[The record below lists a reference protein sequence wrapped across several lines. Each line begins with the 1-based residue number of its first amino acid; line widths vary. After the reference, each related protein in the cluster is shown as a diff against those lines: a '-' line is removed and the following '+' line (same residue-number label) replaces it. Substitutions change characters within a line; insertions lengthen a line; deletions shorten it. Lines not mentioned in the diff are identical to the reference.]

1 MNISLQ
7 NVNGTSA
14 VLTVKMEKDDYQAQV
29 DKSLKTLR
37 QKIDLPGFRRGM
49 VPMSIVK
56 KRFGTSVKVEEIE
69 KLLQKNVSEYI
80 KDNNVDMLGT
90 PMPKPNDQDIEK
102 EESLEFGYDI
112 ALAPQFDPALT
123 AEDVVDYYDITV
135 TDEMVESQIN
145 MYTQQQR
152 TFEQV
157 NDYADG
163 DMLKGTLTELA
174 DDGSPLDGGIVVA
187 DAVMMP
193 AYLKNDEQK
202 AAFTGA
208 VLGGTVTFCPAKA
221 YDGNDAAVAALLKIE
236 KEQVAEHAGL
246 FSYAITDITRPVPA
260 PLNQELFDAVLG
272 KDAVKSE
279 EEFRAKIRENVT
291 SQYVADSD
299 FKFLLDLRA
308 YITRKIGTLQYEET
322 LMKRIMK
329 QNAPD
334 KDDAFIDENYEK
346 SLQELT
352 WHLIKEK
359 LAKAYGVKID
369 DKDILDMAKAAT
381 RAQFAEYGM
390 TNVPE
395 SLLENYA
402 KEMLKKEETVNSLI
416 NRAIESKVT
425 ATVKERV
432 TLNHKSI
439 TFEEFNKFF
448 QQA

>member
-7 NVNGTSA
+7 KVNDVSA
-14 VLTVKMEKDDYQAQV
+14 VLTVNMDKADYQAEV

-37 QKIDLPGFRRGM
+37 QKIDMPGFRRGM
-49 VPMSIVK
+49 VPMSIIK
-56 KRFGTSVKVEEIE
+56 KRLGTSVKVEEIE

-80 KDNNVDMLGT
+80 TENKVDMLGT
-90 PMPKPNDQDIEK
+90 PLPKPNGQDLEA
-102 EESLEFGYDI
+102 EEALQFDYDI
-112 ALAPQFDPALT
+112 ALAPQFDPTLT
-123 AEDVVDYYDITV
+123 AADTIDYYDIEV
-135 TDEMVESQIN
+135 TDAMVQSQID

-152 TFEQV
+152 TYEQV
-157 NDYADG
+157 QEYADG
-163 DMLKGTLTELA
+163 DMLKGTLTELDENGA
-174 DDGSPLDGGIVVA
+174 VLDGGIVVA

-193 AYLKNDEQK
+193 AYLKNEEQK
-202 AAFTGA
+202 TAFTGA
-208 VLGGTVTFCPAKA
+208 TLGGTVTFCPAKA
-221 YDGNDAAVAALLKIE
+221 YDGNEAAAAALLKID
-236 KEQVAEHAGL
+236 KEQVADHSGL
-246 FSYAITDITRPVPA
+246 FSYAIADITRPVPA
-260 PLNQELFDAVLG
+260 PLNQELFDSVLG

-291 SQYVADSD
+291 SQYTADSD
-299 FKFLLDLRA
+299 FKFLLDLRT
-308 YITRKIGTLQYEET
+308 YLTGRIGKLEFEET

-390 TNVPE
+390 TNVPDA
-395 SLLENYA
+395 LLDNYA
-402 KEMLKKEETVNSLI
+402 KEMLKKEDTINSLI
-416 NRAIESKVT
+416 NRAVEGKVT
-425 ATVKERV
+425 AAVKERV
-432 TLNHKSI
+432 TLNRKAV

-448 QQA
+448 Q

>member
-7 NVNGTSA
+7 KVNGVSA
-14 VLTVKMEKDDYQAQV
+14 VLTVNLVKDDYQAQV

-56 KRFGTSVKVEEIE
+56 RRFGTSVKVEEIE
-69 KLLQKNVSEYI
+69 KLLQKGVSEYI
-80 KDNNVDMLGT
+80 KENNVDMLGT
-90 PMPKPNDQDIEK
+90 PLPKPSTQDMAADED
-102 EESLEFGYDI
+102 LQFDYDI
-112 ALAPQFDPALT
+112 ALAPQFDPTLT
-123 AEDVVDYYDITV
+123 ADDTVDYYDIAV
-135 TDEMVESQIN
+135 TDEMVDSQIS

-152 TFEQV
+152 TYEQV
-157 NDYADG
+157 QEYADG
-163 DMLKGTLTELA
+163 DMLKGTLTELDA
-174 DDGSPLDGGIVVA
+174 EGAPLDGGIVVA

-193 AYLKNDEQK
+193 AYLKNEEQK

-208 VLGGTVTFCPAKA
+208 TLGGTVTFCPAQA
-221 YDGNDAAVAALLKIE
+221 YGDNDAAAAALLKIE
-236 KEQVAEHAGL
+236 KDQVAQHSGL
-246 FSYAITDITRPVPA
+246 FSYAIADVTRPVPA
-260 PLNQELFDAVLG
+260 PLDQELFDAVLG

-279 EEFRAKIRENVT
+279 EEFRAKIRENIT

-308 YITRKIGTLQYEET
+308 YITEKIGKQEFDET

-359 LAKAYGVKID
+359 LAKAYDVKID
-369 DKDILDMAKAAT
+369 DKDITDMAKAAT

-390 TNVPE
+390 TNVPD
-395 SLLENYA
+395 SLLDNYA

-416 NRAIESKVT
+416 GRAIDSKIT
-425 ATVKERV
+425 AAAKGRV
-432 TLNHKSI
+432 TLRRKEV

-448 QQA
+448 Q